1 MFVKKELK
9 ALNIYTE
16 QTNYY
21 NLLLLISGMFTYG
34 GTFPEYLKSEYIENL
49 ILHKGMIAILNKS
62 VTPDKKYKIGY
73 ISGYELNDYGEPEE
87 GSKADFYTR
96 MNEYGEF
103 EIGKDIII
111 GFNNRLRLPDLKILE
126 TSANLTEIE
135 KSKRI
140 ATIMTRFSKIPIVRD
155 GSEKTALDV
164 VINDIVEGKL
174 SSIVRDNFLDI
185 VNETNGELK
194 TLGLTDPEEVD
205 KLQYIYKA
213 HDDEMRA
220 FLEFYGQTYN
230 ATSKMAQVT
239 TDELQ
244 GGINYSKIIPSN
256 MLECRQRMIDKVNST
271 WGENWT
277 VDYSEPWKHLKEKP
291 KTEAT
296 EETDDENFDVENDE
310 GGETDNVE

>member
-16 QTNYY
+16 NTNYY
-21 NLLLLISGMFTYG
+21 NLLLLISGMCIYG
-34 GTFPEYLKSEYIENL
+34 GTFPDYLKSEYIETL
-49 ILHKGMIAILNKS
+49 LLHKGMVAILNKS
-62 VTPDKKYKIGY
+62 VTPDKQYKVGY
-73 ISGYELNDYGEPEE
+73 ISGYNLNDYGEPE
-87 GSKADFYTR
+87 GNADFYTR
-96 MNEYGEF
+96 FNEYGSF

-111 GFNNRLRLPDLKILE
+111 GYNNRLRLPDLKILS

-164 VINDIVEGKL
+164 VISDIVEGKL

-213 HDDEMRA
+213 HDDEMRT

-244 GGINYSKIIPSN
+244 GGINYSKIVPCN
-256 MLECRQRMIDKVNST
+256 MLECRKRMIDNVNST
-271 WGENWT
+271 WGESWT
-277 VDYSEPWKHLKEKP
+277 VDFSEPWAHLKEKP
-291 KTEAT
+291 KTEEPA
-296 EETDDENFDVENDE
+296 ENFGAENDE
-310 GGETDNVE
+310 GGESDNVE

>member
-21 NLLLLISGMFTYG
+21 DLLLLISGMCTYG
-34 GTFPEYLKSEYIENL
+34 GTFPDYLKSEYIETL
-49 ILHKGMIAILNKS
+49 LLHKGMVAILNKS
-62 VTPDKKYKIGY
+62 VTPDNEYKIGY
-73 ISGYELNDYGEPEE
+73 ISGYNLNDYGEPK
-87 GSKADFYTR
+87 GNADFFTR
-96 MNEYGEF
+96 FNEYGSF

-111 GFNNRLRLPDLKILE
+111 GFNNRLRLPDLKILS

-164 VINDIVEGKL
+164 VIADIVEGKL

-194 TLGLTDPEEVD
+194 TLGITDPDEVD

-244 GGINYSKIIPSN
+244 GGINYSKIVPCN
-256 MLECRQRMIDKVNST
+256 MLECRKRMIDNVNST
-271 WGENWT
+271 WGESWT
-277 VDYSEPWKHLKEKP
+277 VDFSEPWAHLKEKP
-291 KTEAT
+291 KTEQPA
-296 EETDDENFDVENDE
+296 ENFGAENDE
-310 GGETDNVE
+310 GGETDNDEQSENA

>member
-1 MFVKKELK
+1 M
-9 ALNIYTE
+9 
-16 QTNYY
+16 
-21 NLLLLISGMFTYG
+21 
-34 GTFPEYLKSEYIENL
+34 
-49 ILHKGMIAILNKS
+49 
-62 VTPDKKYKIGY
+62 
-73 ISGYELNDYGEPEE
+73 NDYGEPE
-87 GSKADFYTR
+87 GNADFYTR
-96 MNEYGEF
+96 FNEYGSF

-111 GFNNRLRLPDLKILE
+111 GYNNRLRLPDLKILS

-164 VINDIVEGKL
+164 VIADIVEGKL

-194 TLGLTDPEEVD
+194 TLGLTDPEDVD

-244 GGINYSKIIPSN
+244 GGINYSKIVPCN
-256 MLECRQRMIDKVNST
+256 MLECRKRMIDNVNLT

-277 VDYSEPWKHLKEKP
+277 VDFSEPWKHLKEKP
-291 KTEAT
+291 KTKEPA
-296 EETDDENFDVENDE
+296 ENFGAENDE
-310 GGETDNVE
+310 GGESDNVE

>member
-21 NLLLLISGMFTYG
+21 DLLLLISGMCTYG
-34 GTFPEYLKSEYIENL
+34 GTFPDYLKSEYIETL
-49 ILHKGMIAILNKS
+49 LLHKGMVAILNKS
-62 VTPDKKYKIGY
+62 VTPDNEYKIGC
-73 ISGYELNDYGEPEE
+73 ISGYNLNDYGEPE
-87 GSKADFYTR
+87 GDADFYTR
-96 MNEYGEF
+96 FNEYGSF

-111 GFNNRLRLPDLKILE
+111 GFNNRLRLPDLKILS

-155 GSEKTALDV
+155 GTEKTALDI

-194 TLGLTDPEEVD
+194 TLGITDPEEVD

-244 GGINYSKIIPSN
+244 GGINYSKIVPCN
-256 MLECRQRMIDKVNST
+256 MLECRKRMIDNVNST
-271 WGENWT
+271 WGESWT
-277 VDYSEPWKHLKEKP
+277 VNFSEPWAHLKEKP
-291 KTEAT
+291 KTEQPA
-296 EETDDENFDVENDE
+296 EENDE
-310 GGETDNVE
+310 GGETDNDEQSENA